1 MRCKVFNIPL
11 DSPDAPDVERRLNDF
26 LGATNVKRVFASLA
40 NQPQGSMWSILFLC
54 EDGAATP
61 QRSSSR
67 FAAAGPQPA
76 PAGPGTSPDPEG
88 PLTGDQVRSI
98 VALKK
103 WRTDQA
109 AQEGVPLYMVAQN
122 KWLEE
127 IVRTLPRT
135 PDDLKQIAGF
145 GDWRAKKYG
154 PKIIEALTAASASK
168 RSWAGAN

>member
-1 MRCKVFNIPL
+1 MQCKIFSIPIESENAL
-11 DSPDAPDVERRLNDF
+11 DAERRLNDF
-26 LGATNVKRVFASLA
+26 LGATNVKRTFASVA
-40 NQPQGSMWSILFLC
+40 NQPDGPVWSVLFFY
-54 EDGAATP
+54 EGTAEAVKKDPTHPTPVAA
-61 QRSSSR
+61 
-67 FAAAGPQPA
+67 
-76 PAGPGTSPDPEG
+76 EG
-88 PLTGDQVRSI
+88 VSLTGEQVKSI
-98 VALKK
+98 IALKK
-103 WRTDQA
+103 WRADQA

-135 PDDLKQIAGF
+135 ADDLKQIAGF